1 MKIEKD
7 THNISHVQKDLSLAR
22 THKSSMDTLKFISRE
37 QIWAGHIARQDRVQ
51 NGLAQVHIT

>member
-22 THKSSMDTLKFISRE
+22 THKSSMDTR
-37 QIWAGHIARQDRVQ
+37 G
-51 NGLAQVHIT
+51 ITTGAAPAMVPRAW